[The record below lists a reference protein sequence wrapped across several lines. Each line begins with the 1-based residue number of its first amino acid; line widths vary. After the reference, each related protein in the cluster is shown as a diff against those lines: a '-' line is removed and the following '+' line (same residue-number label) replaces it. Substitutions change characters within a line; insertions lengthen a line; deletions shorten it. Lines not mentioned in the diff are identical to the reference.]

1 MIATTDIIL
10 LSIVCFLTFKTP
22 ANSNYKTVI
31 WLLLAEFAVFIGF
44 AAYIQQP
51 GILTDVIFML
61 LNVIFMAGFLLLG
74 ATYLAKISGILAIY
88 YAFIVV
94 ILGSNVNL
102 DYHYGIMLILSTL
115 QIVHIVP
122 RVIDGYKRRGKRR
135 IMPTHGGRNIE
146 RRNIHRSV

>member
-1 MIATTDIIL
+1 MISTTDLIL
-10 LSIVCFLTFKTP
+10 LSIVCLLTFKTP
-22 ANSNYKTVI
+22 SNSNYKTVI

-51 GILTDVIFML
+51 GVLTDIIVML

-115 QIVHIVP
+115 QILHIVP
-122 RVIDGYKRRGKRR
+122 RVIDGYKRRGERR
-135 IMPTHGGRNIE
+135 IMPSRSGPNIE
-146 RRNIHRSV
+146 RRNIHRSI

>member
-1 MIATTDIIL
+1 MISTTDLIL
-10 LSIVCFLTFKTP
+10 LSIVCLLTFNTP

-31 WLLLAEFAVFIGF
+31 WLLLAEFTVFIGF
-44 AAYIQQP
+44 AAYIQHP
-51 GILTDVIFML
+51 GILTDVIVML

-74 ATYLAKISGILAIY
+74 ATYLAKISGILAVY

-115 QIVHIVP
+115 QIIHIVP
-122 RVIDGYKRRGKRR
+122 RVINGYKRRGERR
-135 IMPTHGGRNIE
+135 IMSTRSGHNIE
-146 RRNIHRSV
+146 RRNIHRSI